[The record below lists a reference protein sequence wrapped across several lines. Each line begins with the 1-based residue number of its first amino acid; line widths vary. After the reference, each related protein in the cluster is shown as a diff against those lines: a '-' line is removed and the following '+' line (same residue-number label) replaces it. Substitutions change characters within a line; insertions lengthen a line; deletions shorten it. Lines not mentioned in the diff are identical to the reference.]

1 MPLLPS
7 SPEPDALD
15 VSPVLELDRAAV
27 EAALPR
33 EVRDALPA
41 LAAVWY
47 VRRDRW
53 PDHPLLVDLVSLTAV
68 AALQDRESAKGR
80 SRTQALRNACGRL
93 GLQYERVER
102 RLRRARMAYLTA
114 GESRTK
120 CPPTSLPGART
131 SEQEGTQKRQAR

>member
-1 MPLLPS
+1 M
-7 SPEPDALD
+7 
-15 VSPVLELDRAAV
+15 DREEA
-27 EAALPR
+27 EAALPQ
-33 EVRDALPA
+33 EFRDALPA
-41 LAAVWY
+41 LAAAWH
-47 VRRDRW
+47 VRADRW

-131 SEQEGTQKRQAR
+131 SSHAELQEMAR